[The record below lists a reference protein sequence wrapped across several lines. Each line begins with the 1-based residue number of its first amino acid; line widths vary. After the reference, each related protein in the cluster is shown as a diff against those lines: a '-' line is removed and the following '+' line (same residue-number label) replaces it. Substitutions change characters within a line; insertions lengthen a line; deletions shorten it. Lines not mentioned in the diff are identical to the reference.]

1 MTVIVK
7 DLQSDKIKVL
17 TKGADS
23 VVNELLS
30 EIDDQSAESVQQ
42 SQIRYTTMQNM
53 LQHARDGLRTLLLA
67 EKTLSSQD
75 YQIWSE
81 KLRQAESTQG
91 KGRSRKIEKVYS
103 LIENNLEVIGSTAVQ
118 DNLQD
123 QVPETIAKFKEAGI
137 NFWVLTGDKEE
148 TAINI
153 GFASGM
159 LSNETQRLY
168 ITSGNSSKLMSQIRD
183 CKMWQE

>member
-1 MTVIVK
+1 M
-7 DLQSDKIKVL
+7 
-17 TKGADS
+17 
-23 VVNELLS
+23 
-30 EIDDQSAESVQQ
+30 
-42 SQIRYTTMQNM
+42 
-53 LQHARDGLRTLLLA
+53 
-67 EKTLSSQD
+67 
-75 YQIWSE
+75 
-81 KLRQAESTQG
+81 
-91 KGRSRKIEKVYS
+91 
-103 LIENNLEVIGSTAVQ
+103 
-118 DNLQD
+118 
-123 QVPETIAKFKEAGI
+123 PETIAKFKEAGI